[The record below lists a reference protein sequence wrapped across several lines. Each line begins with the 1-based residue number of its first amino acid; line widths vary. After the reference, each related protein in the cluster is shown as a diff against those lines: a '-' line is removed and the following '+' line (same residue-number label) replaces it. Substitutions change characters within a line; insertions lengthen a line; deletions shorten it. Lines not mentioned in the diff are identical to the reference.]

1 MISRANVE
9 QTVGQER
16 GEPSLSCPPC
26 YLNTVKPA
34 FGQPREDPRKVVVY
48 NVSSNRWDILK
59 EASAW
64 SLVEHDQCMDKRPRF
79 EETSHS
85 QRIGHYNH
93 GFLFYS
99 FQFPLY

>member
-1 MISRANVE
+1 MISRTNVE

-16 GEPSLSCPPC
+16 GEPSLYGPPC

-59 EASAW
+59 QASAW
-64 SLVEHDQCMDKRPRF
+64 SLVEHNQCMDKRPRS
-79 EETSHS
+79 EETSYA
-85 QRIGHYNH
+85 QRIGHNNQR
-93 GFLFYS
+93 FLCYS
-99 FQFPLY
+99 PQFP